1 MSALEEP
8 VETPAPPLAST
19 CSKPGRFIPAGAA
32 LYGILGNL
40 GTEIDEDNDTL
51 PGHVQGAPALR
62 RQIEVAMRPLT
73 VRDVVKMTA

>member
-32 LYGILGNL
+32 FYRILGDL
-40 GTEIDEDNDTL
+40 GTRIAEAAKPDRID
-51 PGHVQGAPALR
+51 P
-62 RQIEVAMRPLT
+62 
-73 VRDVVKMTA
+73 